1 MTGFLIICLVTAG
14 FTMVAH
20 RMAST
25 IITAPM
31 IFLTL
36 GLVLSLSGLLSDSNA
51 HSLLHPVAEIA
62 LVILLFLDAAQ
73 IDLVALRKRHVWPS
87 RMLLIGLP
95 ISIVLGCLA
104 GLLLFPAWPLAAL
117 ALLAAI
123 LSPTDAALGQAVV
136 TNPNVP
142 IRQRRALTV
151 ESGLNDGLA
160 LPIIL
165 FFASVTA
172 AETTSIGQG
181 AWLIFGAKQIIL
193 GTLVGAAIGAT
204 GGWALLRS
212 KAFMTTSEVYEG
224 IGAIALAGAAYLAAV
239 LLGGNGF
246 VSAFV
251 AGLAFGGV
259 VKGACK
265 FVYEFTESEGQLLA
279 WAAFLLL
286 GAAMVPEAITHLTW
300 PVFGFIL
307 LSLFVVRPLAVWISL
322 IGTDATPLTRLF
334 FGWFGPRGLATA
346 LFALM
351 IAEDIPHEFGEP
363 VLHIAINAVWI
374 SALLHG
380 LSAAPAA
387 RRYGER
393 TKEDPSVEDAAR
405 DPEAPV
411 SQR

>member
-1 MTGFLIICLVTAG
+1 MTGFLIVCVVTAG
-14 FTMVAH
+14 FTMMAH
-20 RMAST
+20 RLSST
-25 IITAPM
+25 IVTAPM

-36 GLVLSLSGLLSDSNA
+36 GLILSLTGLLSQEASHA
-51 HSLLHPVAEIA
+51 LLHPVAEIA

-73 IDLVALRKRHVWPS
+73 TDLVALRNRHVWPS

-95 ISIVLGCLA
+95 LSILLG
-104 GLLLFPAWPLAAL
+104 GLVGYFLFPAWPLAAL

-123 LSPTDAALGQAVV
+123 LAPTDAALGQAVV

-142 IRQRRALTV
+142 MRQRRALTV

-172 AETTSIGQG
+172 AETAEIGG
-181 AWLIFGAKQIIL
+181 GVWLLFGAKQIL
-193 GTLVGAAIGAT
+193 FGTLIGGVVGAL
-204 GGWALLRS
+204 GGWALLRA
-212 KAFMTTSEVYEG
+212 KAFDTTSDIYEG
-224 IGAIALAGAAYLAAV
+224 VGAIALAGAAYLAAI
-239 LLGGNGF
+239 LIGGNGF

-251 AGLAFGGV
+251 AGLAFGGI

-279 WAAFLLL
+279 WSAFLLL
-286 GAAMVPEAITHLTW
+286 GAAMVPEAIQHLTW
-300 PVFGFIL
+300 PMLGFIL
-307 LSLFVVRPLAVWISL
+307 LSLFVVRPLAVWVSL
-322 IGTDATPLTRLF
+322 MRTDADPLTRVF

-351 IAEDIPHEFGEP
+351 VAEDIPFEYGEQI
-363 VLHIAINAVWI
+363 LHVAINAVWI

-380 LSAAPAA
+380 LSAAPVAKW
-387 RRYGER
+387 YGAK
-393 TKEDPSVEDAAR
+393 TASDAG
-405 DPEAPV
+405 E
-411 SQR
+411 

>member
-1 MTGFLIICLVTAG
+1 MTGFLIVCVVTAG
-14 FTMVAH
+14 FTMMAH
-20 RMAST
+20 RLSST
-25 IITAPM
+25 IVTAPM

-36 GLVLSLSGLLSDSNA
+36 GLILSLTGLLSQEASHA
-51 HSLLHPVAEIA
+51 LLHPVAEIA

-73 IDLVALRKRHVWPS
+73 TDLVALRNRHVWPS

-95 ISIVLGCLA
+95 LSILLG
-104 GLLLFPAWPLAAL
+104 GLVGYFLFPAWPLAAL

-123 LSPTDAALGQAVV
+123 LAPTDAALGQAVV

-142 IRQRRALTV
+142 MRQRRALTV

-172 AETTSIGQG
+172 AETAEIGG
-181 AWLIFGAKQIIL
+181 GVWLLFGAKQIL
-193 GTLVGAAIGAT
+193 FGTLIGGVVGAL
-204 GGWALLRS
+204 GGWALLRA
-212 KAFMTTSEVYEG
+212 KAFDTTSDIYEG
-224 IGAIALAGAAYLAAV
+224 VGAIALAGAAYLAAI
-239 LLGGNGF
+239 LIGGNGF

-251 AGLAFGGV
+251 AGLAFGGI

-279 WAAFLLL
+279 WSAFLLL
-286 GAAMVPEAITHLTW
+286 GAAMVPEAIQHLTW
-300 PVFGFIL
+300 PMLGFIL
-307 LSLFVVRPLAVWISL
+307 LSLFVVRPLAVWVSL
-322 IGTDATPLTRLF
+322 MRTDADPLTRVF

-351 IAEDIPHEFGEP
+351 VAEDIPFEYGEQI
-363 VLHIAINAVWI
+363 LHVAINAVWI

-380 LSAAPAA
+380 LSAAPIAKW
-387 RRYGER
+387 YGAK
-393 TKEDPSVEDAAR
+393 TASDAG
-405 DPEAPV
+405 E
-411 SQR
+411 

>member
-1 MTGFLIICLVTAG
+1 
-14 FTMVAH
+14 
-20 RMAST
+20 
-25 IITAPM
+25 M

-36 GLVLSLSGLLSDSNA
+36 GLILSLTGLLSQEASHA
-51 HSLLHPVAEIA
+51 LLHPVAEIA

-73 IDLVALRKRHVWPS
+73 TDLVALRNRHVWPS

-95 ISIVLGCLA
+95 LSILLGGLA
-104 GLLLFPAWPLAAL
+104 GYFLFPAWPLAAL

-123 LSPTDAALGQAVV
+123 LAPTDAALGQAVV

-142 IRQRRALTV
+142 MRQRRALTV

-172 AETTSIGQG
+172 AETAEIGG
-181 AWLIFGAKQIIL
+181 GVWLLFGAKQIL
-193 GTLVGAAIGAT
+193 FGTLIGGVVGAL
-204 GGWALLRS
+204 GGWALLRA
-212 KAFMTTSEVYEG
+212 KAFDTTSDIYEG
-224 IGAIALAGAAYLAAV
+224 VGAIALAGAAYLAAI
-239 LLGGNGF
+239 LIGGNGF

-251 AGLAFGGV
+251 AGLAFGGI

-279 WAAFLLL
+279 WSAFLLL
-286 GAAMVPEAITHLTW
+286 GAAMVPEAIQHLTW
-300 PVFGFIL
+300 PMLGFIL
-307 LSLFVVRPLAVWISL
+307 LSLFVVRPLAVWVSL
-322 IGTDATPLTRLF
+322 MRTDADPLTRVF

-351 IAEDIPHEFGEP
+351 VAEDIPFEYGEQI
-363 VLHIAINAVWI
+363 LHLAINAVWI

-380 LSAAPAA
+380 LSAAPVAKW
-387 RRYGER
+387 YGAK
-393 TKEDPSVEDAAR
+393 TASDAG
-405 DPEAPV
+405 E
-411 SQR
+411 